1 MKSMPAS
8 SAMRA
13 RRAQSGQL
21 ADQRS
26 GTLVA
31 ERPDEQLA
39 PNTPIFSALALYMA
53 MRSCIDAV
61 RASTTFSIRFRTLRP
76 IWPQLLQRRLDER
89 SVDRIVE
96 IDRALDQALLSVEGE
111 IVGEARLV
119 HPSVRVHS
127 GRRDQFID
135 LPTLDRSRFREDGD
149 DLVGVRP
156 VEPAVRERAVVEAH
170 GADIGAHELPRG
182 GRPLGG
188 ELLGV

>member
-39 PNTPIFSALALYMA
+39 PNTPIFSAFVLYMA

-61 RASTTFSIRFRTLRP
+61 RASTTFASGSEALRP
-76 IWPQLLQRRLDER
+76 IWPKLLERRLDER
-89 SVDRIVE
+89 PVDRVVE
-96 IDRALDQALLSVEGE
+96 IDGALDQALLGIEREV
-111 IVGEARLV
+111 VGEARLV
-119 HPSVRVHS
+119 TRPS
-127 GRRDQFID
+127 GFI
-135 LPTLDRSRFREDGD
+135 P
-149 DLVGVRP
+149 VGV
-156 VEPAVRERAVVEAH
+156 
-170 GADIGAHELPRG
+170 INL
-182 GRPLGG
+182 
-188 ELLGV
+188 

>member
-61 RASTTFSIRFRTLRP
+61 RASKTFSITG
-76 IWPQLLQRRLDER
+76 QD
-89 SVDRIVE
+89 
-96 IDRALDQALLSVEGE
+96 A
-111 IVGEARLV
+111 
-119 HPSVRVHS
+119 
-127 GRRDQFID
+127 
-135 LPTLDRSRFREDGD
+135 
-149 DLVGVRP
+149 
-156 VEPAVRERAVVEAH
+156 
-170 GADIGAHELPRG
+170 
-182 GRPLGG
+182 
-188 ELLGV
+188 